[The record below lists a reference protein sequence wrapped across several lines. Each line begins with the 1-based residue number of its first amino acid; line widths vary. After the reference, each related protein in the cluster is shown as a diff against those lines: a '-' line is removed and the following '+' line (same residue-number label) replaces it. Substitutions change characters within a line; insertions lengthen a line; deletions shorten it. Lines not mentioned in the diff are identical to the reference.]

1 MPIIKVK
8 YYTIRI
14 NEHAIN
20 DKHGLWYRQKE
31 GQEFK
36 TVIAIAENGNGKQV
50 PVFKC
55 IQSPF
60 WHVYPNHCTVIKE
73 EIIVA

>member
-1 MPIIKVK
+1 VAPIKVK

-36 TVIAIAENGNGKQV
+36 TVLTLAENGGSTMV

-55 IQSPF
+55 IQFPF
-60 WHVYPNHCTVIKE
+60 WHIYPNHCTIVKE